1 LKGNGLKR
9 YRLRFNQHYRLWLAG
24 GLLFFCACAWG
35 QPSPVGGT
43 LGAVGSDTM
52 AGLML
57 RWGEALHHRYPDIT
71 LQFQAGGSASAP
83 TALVAGTTRFGPM
96 SRPITE
102 SERQQFIERY
112 GYPPHELSVA
122 RDALLLVVHRHNPLA
137 SLTRKQADA
146 IFSTSLDCG
155 GPQPIRRWE
164 DLLPADQWPYGKI
177 ALHGRNLASGTHR
190 LFQERALCNGQFRR
204 DISEH
209 PGSSAVIAAV
219 GESPN
224 AMGYAGYNH
233 LNPMVRALPL
243 INDKG
248 TAITPSVAT
257 IQDDTYPLSRDL
269 YLYVNLPPGE
279 RLPPAEQAF
288 LELIFS
294 DEGQQIVQA
303 AGFVPLPQTQRSPL
317 LLGD

>member
-1 LKGNGLKR
+1 
-9 YRLRFNQHYRLWLAG
+9 
-24 GLLFFCACAWG
+24 
-35 QPSPVGGT
+35 
-43 LGAVGSDTM
+43 
-52 AGLML
+52 
-57 RWGEALHHRYPDIT
+57 
-71 LQFQAGGSASAP
+71 
-83 TALVAGTTRFGPM
+83 M

-102 SERQQFIERY
+102 RERQQFIERY

-190 LFQERALCNGQFRR
+190 LFQEQALCNGQFRR

-257 IQDDTYPLSRDL
+257 IQDDTYRSRGISTFTLTCRPVRDCR
-269 YLYVNLPPGE
+269 PPS
-279 RLPPAEQAF
+279 RRF
-288 LELIFS
+288 LN
-294 DEGQQIVQA
+294 
-303 AGFVPLPQTQRSPL
+303 
-317 LLGD
+317 

>member
-1 LKGNGLKR
+1 MKGNRWACHCERIHRCCRRWVAMGV
-9 YRLRFNQHYRLWLAG
+9 
-24 GLLFFCACAWG
+24 LLCSTVAWG
-35 QPSPVGGT
+35 QPALVSGT

-57 RWGEALHHRYPDIT
+57 RWGEALNHRYPDIT

-96 SRPITE
+96 SRPMTDT
-102 SERQQFIERY
+102 ERQQFIERY
-112 GYPPHELSVA
+112 GYPPRELSVA

-137 SLTRKQADA
+137 SLTREQADA
-146 IFSTSLDCG
+146 IFSTTLACG
-155 GPQPIRRWE
+155 GQQPIRRWE
-164 DLLPADQWPYGKI
+164 ELLPVAQWPYGKI
-177 ALHGRNLASGTHR
+177 ALHGRNLASGTHG
-190 LFQERALCNGQFRR
+190 LFLDRALCNGQFRR

-233 LNPMVRALPL
+233 VNAMVRALPL
-243 INDKG
+243 IDEADR
-248 TAITPSVAT
+248 AIRPTVST
-257 IQDDTYPLSRDL
+257 IQDGTYPLSRNL

-279 RLPPAEQAF
+279 TLPPAEQAF
-288 LELIFS
+288 IELIFS
-294 DEGQQIVQA
+294 DEGQQIVRA
-303 AGFVPLPQTQRSPL
+303 AGFVPLPQALRQPPL
-317 LLGD
+317 LAP

>member
-1 LKGNGLKR
+1 M
-9 YRLRFNQHYRLWLAG
+9 
-24 GLLFFCACAWG
+24 FFCAFAWG
-35 QPSPVGGT
+35 QPNSVVSGT

-57 RWGEALHHRYPDIT
+57 RWGEALNHRYPNIT

-83 TALVAGTTRFGPM
+83 TALIAGTTRFGPM

-102 SERQQFIERY
+102 SERQQFIDRY

-137 SLTRKQADA
+137 SLSRQQADA
-146 IFSTSLDCG
+146 IFSTSLYCG
-155 GPQPIRRWE
+155 DSEPLRRWE
-164 DLLPADQWPYGKI
+164 ELLPEQQWPYGKI
-177 ALHGRNLASGTHR
+177 ALHGRNLASGTHG

-243 INDKG
+243 INAEG
-248 TAITPSVAT
+248 TAIIPSVAT
-257 IQDDTYPLSRDL
+257 IQDNTYPLSRDL

-279 RLPPAEQAF
+279 ALPLAEQAF
-288 LELIFS
+288 IELIFS
-294 DEGQQIVQA
+294 DEGQRIVQA
-303 AGFVPLPQTQRSPL
+303 AGFVPLPQAQRTPPL
-317 LLGD
+317 LDD